1 MQNAVLENKFNE
13 EVLESIERIKKEV
26 YVPTRFIRM
35 LHQHNDNAV
44 EAVQKLVT
52 KRATYGI
59 EMLWRQGK
67 LNLSVEAIVAK
78 PEYKD
83 LFSEEIVDTC
93 KRKLRL
99 LGYNK

>member
-1 MQNAVLENKFNE
+1 M
-13 EVLESIERIKKEV
+13 KKEV
-26 YVPTRFIRM
+26 YTPTRFIRM

-44 EAVQKLVT
+44 ETVQKLVT

-67 LNLSVEAIVAK
+67 LELSVEAIVAK

-93 KRKLRL
+93 KRKLKL
-99 LGYNK
+99 LGYKRI